1 MRGIW
6 PLVLVLA
13 ATVGHAQIEKWQI
26 GGSGLAWDQGD
37 SLQILV
43 DFANVP
49 GSIQPLYLQPDQ
61 NLLPLLENWQF
72 WRVPGVRNL
81 SYVDGYMP
89 RVWKRWNGRGGDP
102 TQSGVLLV
110 DADSTTYNAPR
121 SEGIQDQFY
130 TIDTAVPVPAQQFG
144 FYTPPQGFRSD
155 GTPLNTDATPAFDV
169 SIGDESEPVVT
180 GPASK
185 AGGEDFC
192 TSNIGVWLL
201 ENCPESWRSAGYA
214 PFQQVVASVAENL
227 DPTVHVD
234 FPRQY
239 VRYFRWRRQLSV
251 LDEEAVDICPTCGGA
266 GVQAHA
272 LKGSIGGFE
281 IFAEGVPQRAVYL
294 SRIVDLGQA
303 VNFGRLHWS
312 ATPLRLENGA
322 VVEAP
327 DAQVWLKAEV
337 RIGRDDDPATYNEFT
352 DLGREKEVSREHY
365 ESLTPQFT
373 RDPQPGLRAPIGYDS
388 DNWSFWSVPATKSGE
403 HLRLRSGSYLQLNL
417 SLESR
422 DFDAWIRL
430 DSLWIEIAPLLAEE
444 VVAEVA
450 RLDDLQPVRGIVEVE
465 LGQWTEFAYQIRAEF
480 ADGAGFDAL
489 HISTGSR
496 PTFRRLEM
504 GTPLSAVVPALV
516 LEEEDGLTIHLS
528 ERITRANNA
537 PIRVVFASKVFELS
551 HTFTGE
557 LLDTGSES
565 LSQPIAPGDASA
577 AISTS
582 SLRVLGAAGESPDL
596 IQALSLSTPVLTPN
610 GDGVHDRLDISYALF
625 RLPDPVPVALEVYAL
640 DGRGVAR
647 LDKGLQGAGPQQLVW
662 DGRDEAGRL
671 LPPGLYLL
679 SIALQTEF
687 AQARQLLPLGIAY

>member
-1 MRGIW
+1 MRDAW
-6 PLVLVLA
+6 LLVLVLA
-13 ATVGHAQIEKWQI
+13 ATVSHAQIEKWQI

-37 SLQILV
+37 SLQVLV
-43 DFANVP
+43 DFAKVP

-102 TQSGVLLV
+102 TQNGVFLV

-281 IFAEGVPQRAVYL
+281 IFAWGVPQRAVFL

-327 DAQVWLKAEV
+327 NARVWLKAEV

-388 DNWSFWSVPATKSGE
+388 DNWSFWSVPVTKSGE
-403 HLRLRSGSYLQLNL
+403 HLRLRSGSHLQLNF

-422 DFDAWIRL
+422 EFDAWIRL

-450 RLDDLQPVRGIVEVE
+450 RLG
-465 LGQWTEFAYQIRAEF
+465 
-480 ADGAGFDAL
+480 
-489 HISTGSR
+489 
-496 PTFRRLEM
+496 
-504 GTPLSAVVPALV
+504 
-516 LEEEDGLTIHLS
+516 
-528 ERITRANNA
+528 
-537 PIRVVFASKVFELS
+537 
-551 HTFTGE
+551 
-557 LLDTGSES
+557 
-565 LSQPIAPGDASA
+565 
-577 AISTS
+577 
-582 SLRVLGAAGESPDL
+582 
-596 IQALSLSTPVLTPN
+596 
-610 GDGVHDRLDISYALF
+610 
-625 RLPDPVPVALEVYAL
+625 
-640 DGRGVAR
+640 
-647 LDKGLQGAGPQQLVW
+647 
-662 DGRDEAGRL
+662 
-671 LPPGLYLL
+671 
-679 SIALQTEF
+679 
-687 AQARQLLPLGIAY
+687 